1 MFQMMYNNLP
11 SSPFRKVENR
21 TMVDNGR
28 KKHIVKKHIVSD
40 VSNHKYIKAMETELI
55 KTQKNIENN
64 KYNKND
70 KKTIEILKEALIQ
83 VFTNNRFMVN
93 QLKKM
98 NKMDSNNEYDCL
110 PLTDWKIAL
119 LIEEAHFK
127 SKKIDL
133 IVKPFDID
141 LDEGETRKL
150 FLILDIVEES

>member
-93 QLKKM
+93 QIKKM
-98 NKMDSNNEYDCL
+98 NTMDTNNEYDLKRALENIKQLNIICENIY
-110 PLTDWKIAL
+110 TD
-119 LIEEAHFK
+119 E
-127 SKKIDL
+127 
-133 IVKPFDID
+133 
-141 LDEGETRKL
+141 
-150 FLILDIVEES
+150 